1 MSTEKP
7 YRRTD
12 RVGAQVQ
19 EILAEIVY
27 RHIDLSHLGFIT
39 FSHVDITP
47 DLKIAHVFFS
57 VLQPAKSFDAIEN
70 ELNGLSKVFRKYLA
84 PELHVK
90 SIPELIFNYDD
101 SYDRQ
106 EHLNKIIRK
115 IHQQDNDSE
124 SV

>member
-12 RVGAQVQ
+12 RVGAQIQ
-19 EILAEIVY
+19 EILAEIVT

-39 FSHVDITP
+39 FSRVDITP
-47 DLKIAHVFFS
+47 DLKIAHIFFS
-57 VLQPAKSFDAIEN
+57 VLQPVKSADAIQR
-70 ELNGLSKVFRKYLA
+70 ELNRLAKVFRKYLA

-90 SIPELIFNYDD
+90 SIPELIFRYDD
-101 SYDRQ
+101 SFDRQ
-106 EHLNKIIRK
+106 DHLNAIINK
-115 IHQQDNDSE
+115 IHIQENDSE